1 MAAPKITIP
10 YITGFTVKPLA
21 TSGIGVVT
29 FTDGTND
36 VTPNQLQCEAYGYT
50 YNKAT
55 GTCSAFTYNTN
66 LNTSVANENNKTFG
80 VGNSTETGTNFTLVM
95 GENNTVRGLSR
106 NNIIVGNQNE
116 IANGVNNANVY
127 GTLGQATAD
136 NSIVLGG
143 NASDDNLAVRQ
154 SIHLMYG
161 RQTTNASPKASN
173 LNNTGGSYFVIPEN
187 TIVYFH
193 ATCVGVRVGGTSAS
207 GAVGDYRS
215 AIERGVVINKSGTLT
230 IQRERDVIKTSG
242 TTTGWAETAQVS
254 GTDFYI
260 AVKGANNMTVD
271 WVCDIQLTQ
280 LKTGVAL

>member
-1 MAAPKITIP
+1 MSKETIP

-21 TSGIGVVT
+21 ISVFGVVT
-29 FTDGTND
+29 FTDGTNEL
-36 VTPNQLQCEAYGYT
+36 TPNQLQCESYGYT

-55 GTCSAFTYNTN
+55 GTCSTFRYNTN
-66 LNTSVANENNKTFG
+66 LNRAVANVNNKTFG
-80 VGNSTETGTNFTLVM
+80 TGNSTETGTNNTLVM
-95 GENNTVRGLSR
+95 GENNTVKGLSR

-116 IANGVNNANVY
+116 IAYGVNNANIY

-143 NASDDNLAVRQ
+143 NASDDNLAERQ

-161 RQTTNASPKASN
+161 KQTTNASVQASN
-173 LNNTGGSYFVIPEN
+173 LNNTAASYFVVPDN

-193 ATCVGVRVGGTSAS
+193 ATCIGVRVGGTSAS
-207 GAVGDYRS
+207 GAPGDYLS

-242 TTTGWAETAQVS
+242 TTTGWNVTAKIS

-260 AVKGANNMTVD
+260 AVRGANNMTID

-280 LKTGVAL
+280 LTTGVAL

>member
-1 MAAPKITIP
+1 MAAPTITIP
-10 YITGFTVKPLA
+10 YITGFTVKPLT
-21 TSGIGVVT
+21 TSGLGIVT

-36 VTPNQLQCEAYGYT
+36 VTPNQFQCEAYGYT
-50 YNKAT
+50 YNQAL

-66 LNTSVANENNKTFG
+66 LNTGVANENNKTFG
-80 VGNSTETGTNFTLVM
+80 VANSTETGTNFTLVM
-95 GENNTVRGLSR
+95 GENNTVKGFSR

-143 NASDDNLAVRQ
+143 NASNDNLAERQ

-161 RQTTNASPKASN
+161 KQTTAASQQASN
-173 LNNTGGSYFVIPEN
+173 LNNTAGSYFVVPDN

-193 ATCVGVRVGGTSAS
+193 ATCVGVRVGGTSGS
-207 GAVGDYRS
+207 GALGDYHS

-242 TTTGWAETAQVS
+242 TTTGWNPTAKIS

-260 AVKGANNMTVD
+260 AVKGAANMTVD

-280 LKTGVAL
+280 LTTGVTL